1 MRYIYLIHGSTKPLV
16 EAETDKLLAKLIGNR
31 DEFNF
36 SQYDMKEIPFETMK
50 EDAMTIPFLSDAK
63 AIVIHNAFVFTGEK
77 VKTTFDINID
87 EILKFIEGFE
97 GPNYVIFTVYSD
109 KLDERKKI
117 VKKIKANHDVR
128 KIEPLDEQGMKQVI
142 KTTLNENFKDIKE
155 DALNEM
161 IGLTGIDYSAV
172 MKELDKLVLYSGDAP
187 VITKS
192 DVSQV
197 VSRSLEQNVF
207 LLTDYIT
214 TGKKTEAIHLLK
226 DLIHMKEEPI
236 KLLALIT
243 SQYRLYYQVKIL
255 AEKGY
260 SEQQIAREV
269 KVHPYRVKLSMR
281 KVRQIPLKHLLE
293 VIDAC
298 AEADYELKSSY
309 MDKVLILE
317 LFILKV

>member
-172 MKELDKLVLYSGDAP
+172 MKELDKLVLYSGDTP

>member
-161 IGLTGIDYSAV
+161 IGLTGVDYSAV

>member
-31 DEFNF
+31 DEFNL
-36 SQYDMKEIPFETMK
+36 SQYDMKELPFETMK

-161 IGLTGIDYSAV
+161 IGLTGIDYGAV

-214 TGKKTEAIHLLK
+214 TGKKTKAIHLLK

-298 AEADYELKSSY
+298 AEVDYELKSSY

>member
-31 DEFNF
+31 DEFNL
-36 SQYDMKEIPFETMK
+36 SQYDMKELPFETMK

-161 IGLTGIDYSAV
+161 IGLTGIDYGAV

-214 TGKKTEAIHLLK
+214 TGKKTKAIHLLK

>member
-1 MRYIYLIHGSTKPLV
+1 MRYIYLIHGSTKPFVESETEQLV
-16 EAETDKLLAKLIGNR
+16 KKLIGNK
-31 DEFNF
+31 DEFNY
-36 SQYDMKEIPFETMK
+36 SQYDMKETEIKPML
-50 EDAMTIPFLSDAK
+50 EDAMTFPFLSDAK

-77 VKTTFDINID
+77 VKTTFEIDID
-87 EILKFIEGFE
+87 EILAFIEGFE

-117 VKKIKANHDVR
+117 VKKIKANHEVK
-128 KIEPLDEQGMKQVI
+128 KIEPLDEQGI
-142 KTTLNENFKDIKE
+142 KRIIKSTLNDNFKDIKE

-161 IGLTGIDYSAV
+161 IHLTGVDYGAV

-187 VITKS
+187 IITKN

-214 TGKKTEAIHLLK
+214 SGKKTEAIHLLK

-255 AEKGY
+255 SEKGF

-281 KVRQIPLKHLLE
+281 KVRQIPLKHLLD

>member
-87 EILKFIEGFE
+87 EILMFIEGFE

-161 IGLTGIDYSAV
+161 IGLTGIDYGAV

-214 TGKKTEAIHLLK
+214 TGKKTKAIHLLK

>member
-77 VKTTFDINID
+77 VKTTFDVNID